1 MSYLDEILQS
11 AQGGQLVSNLAQ
23 RFGLSDEQMDRA
35 IKALSPA
42 LEVGLSNA
50 AEQPLLFEKV
60 LGDIASPLR
69 AAAFDDPGAAQ
80 DADSLAQSRQLLE
93 DLFGSPAAAG
103 QVVQVAARE
112 SGLRP
117 DILSQ
122 LLPVLVSVLIGGLF
136 KNVSNRGLGGVLG
149 QLVSSGA
156 LGSILEQMLG
166 GGRAS
171 QPEPAPMPT
180 PRGGAT
186 GGATG
191 GGGLLGGLLGSILGS
206 LLGGGRR
213 PAPDPY
219 GGPMGGRWWPVDR
232 WAARLTSTRAPGALK
247 ACPTTWIRRR
257 FSRRSKRSRRRCR
270 SDAAAAAKTPARAR
284 TLKAFSARCSA
295 SARGWPPSSGRPAKF

>member
-42 LEVGLSNA
+42 LEVALSNA
-50 AEQPLLFEKV
+50 AEQPLLFERV
-60 LGDIASPLR
+60 LGDMASPLR

-80 DADSLAQSRQLLE
+80 DADSLAQSRQLLD

-171 QPEPAPMPT
+171 PPEPAPMPT
-180 PRGGAT
+180 PQGGAT

-191 GGGLLGGLLGSILGS
+191 GGLFGGLLGSILGA

-219 GGPMGGRWWPVDR
+219 GGPMGGPVGGPMGGPLD
-232 WAARLTSTRAPGALK
+232 LDPGAG
-247 ACPTTWIRRR
+247 
-257 FSRRSKRSRRRCR
+257 RSQGLPDDMDQASIQQAIEEIKKTLQTGRGSGGENAGAR
-270 SDAAAAAKTPARAR
+270 SDFESILGQMFGKR
-284 TLKAFSARCSA
+284 
-295 SARGWPPSSGRPAKF
+295 

>member
-23 RFGLSDEQMDRA
+23 RFGLSDEQMDSA
-35 IKALSPA
+35 IKALAPA

-50 AEQPLLFEKV
+50 AEQPALFEK
-60 LGDIASPLR
+60 LLDDIASPLR

-80 DADSLAQSRQLLE
+80 DVDSLAQSRQLLA
-93 DLFGSPAAAG
+93 DLLGSPAAAG
-103 QVVQVAARE
+103 RVVQVASRE

-166 GGRAS
+166 GGARTP

-186 GGATG
+186 GG
-191 GGGLLGGLLGSILGS
+191 GGLFGGLLGSILGS

-213 PAPDPY
+213 PTPDPY
-219 GGPMGGRWWPVDR
+219 GGSTGDAGGFGRSGPLDLDR
-232 WAARLTSTRAPGALK
+232 ERGAGSQGLPDGMDQASVQQAIEEIK
-247 ACPTTWIRRR
+247 KTLQIGRGGGGENAGA
-257 FSRRSKRSRRRCR
+257 R
-270 SDAAAAAKTPARAR
+270 SDFESILGQMFGKR
-284 TLKAFSARCSA
+284 
-295 SARGWPPSSGRPAKF
+295 

>member
-42 LEVGLSNA
+42 FEVGLSNA

-69 AAAFDDPGAAQ
+69 ATAFDDPGAVQ

-171 QPEPAPMPT
+171 QPEPAPTPT
-180 PRGGAT
+180 PQGGAT
-186 GGATG
+186 GGATR

-219 GGPMGGRWWPVDR
+219 GGPLGGPLGGPVVGPMGGPLD
-232 WAARLTSTRAPGALK
+232 LDPGAG
-247 ACPTTWIRRR
+247 
-257 FSRRSKRSRRRCR
+257 RSQGLPDDMDQASVQQAIEEIKKTLQIGRGGGGENAGAR
-270 SDAAAAAKTPARAR
+270 SDFESILGQMFGKR
-284 TLKAFSARCSA
+284 
-295 SARGWPPSSGRPAKF
+295 

>member
-69 AAAFDDPGAAQ
+69 AAAFEDPAAAQ

-180 PRGGAT
+180 PHGGAT
-186 GGATG
+186 GGETR

-206 LLGGGRR
+206 LFGGGRR

-219 GGPMGGRWWPVDR
+219 GGPVGGPVGGPMGGPLD
-232 WAARLTSTRAPGALK
+232 LDPGAG
-247 ACPTTWIRRR
+247 
-257 FSRRSKRSRRRCR
+257 RSQGLPDDMDQASIQQAIEEIKQTLQIGRGGGGENAGAR
-270 SDAAAAAKTPARAR
+270 SDFESILGQIFGKR
-284 TLKAFSARCSA
+284 
-295 SARGWPPSSGRPAKF
+295 

>member
-50 AEQPLLFEKV
+50 AEQPMLFEKV

-103 QVVQVAARE
+103 QIVQVAARE

-171 QPEPAPMPT
+171 PPEPAPTPT
-180 PRGGAT
+180 PRGGA
-186 GGATG
+186 
-191 GGGLLGGLLGSILGS
+191 
-206 LLGGGRR
+206 
-213 PAPDPY
+213 
-219 GGPMGGRWWPVDR
+219 
-232 WAARLTSTRAPGALK
+232 
-247 ACPTTWIRRR
+247 
-257 FSRRSKRSRRRCR
+257 
-270 SDAAAAAKTPARAR
+270 
-284 TLKAFSARCSA
+284 
-295 SARGWPPSSGRPAKF
+295 

>member
-35 IKALSPA
+35 IKALAPA

-50 AEQPLLFEKV
+50 AEQPALFEKV

-69 AAAFDDPGAAQ
+69 AAAFEDPSAAQ
-80 DADSLAQSRQLLE
+80 DMDSLAQSRQLLA

-103 QVVQVAARE
+103 RVVQVASRE

-166 GGRAS
+166 GARTP

-180 PRGGAT
+180 PR

-213 PAPDPY
+213 TTPDSY
-219 GGPMGGRWWPVDR
+219 GGPTDAGGLGRGGPLDLDR
-232 WAARLTSTRAPGALK
+232 GAGRSQGLPEDMDQASIQQAIEEIKKTLQIGRGGGGENPGA
-247 ACPTTWIRRR
+247 
-257 FSRRSKRSRRRCR
+257 R
-270 SDAAAAAKTPARAR
+270 SDFESILGQMFGKR
-284 TLKAFSARCSA
+284 
-295 SARGWPPSSGRPAKF
+295 

>member
-23 RFGLSDEQMDRA
+23 RFGLSDEQMDSA
-35 IKALSPA
+35 IKALAPA

-50 AEQPLLFEKV
+50 AEQPALFEKL

-80 DADSLAQSRQLLE
+80 DVDSLAQSRQLLA

-103 QVVQVAARE
+103 RVVQVASRE

-166 GGRAS
+166 GGARTP

-186 GGATG
+186 GG
-191 GGGLLGGLLGSILGS
+191 GGLFGGLLGSILGS

-213 PAPDPY
+213 PTPDPY
-219 GGPMGGRWWPVDR
+219 GGSTGDAGGFGRSGPLDLDR
-232 WAARLTSTRAPGALK
+232 ERGAGSQGLPDGMDQASVQQAIEEIK
-247 ACPTTWIRRR
+247 KTLQIGRGGGGENAGA
-257 FSRRSKRSRRRCR
+257 R
-270 SDAAAAAKTPARAR
+270 SDFESILGQMFGKR
-284 TLKAFSARCSA
+284 
-295 SARGWPPSSGRPAKF
+295 

>member
-23 RFGLSDEQMDRA
+23 RFGLSDEQMDSA
-35 IKALSPA
+35 IKALAPA

-50 AEQPLLFEKV
+50 AEQPALFEKL

-80 DADSLAQSRQLLE
+80 DVDSLAQSRQLLA

-103 QVVQVAARE
+103 RVVQVASRE

-166 GGRAS
+166 GGARTP
-171 QPEPAPMPT
+171 QPQPAPMPT
-180 PRGGAT
+180 PR

-213 PAPDPY
+213 PTPDPY
-219 GGPMGGRWWPVDR
+219 GGSTGDAGGFGRSGPLDLDR
-232 WAARLTSTRAPGALK
+232 ERGAGSQGLPDGMDQASVQQAIEEIK
-247 ACPTTWIRRR
+247 KTLQIGRGGGGETAGA
-257 FSRRSKRSRRRCR
+257 R
-270 SDAAAAAKTPARAR
+270 SDFESILGQMFGKR
-284 TLKAFSARCSA
+284 
-295 SARGWPPSSGRPAKF
+295 

>member
-35 IKALSPA
+35 IKALAPA

-50 AEQPLLFEKV
+50 AEQPALFEKV

-69 AAAFDDPGAAQ
+69 VAAFEDPSAAQ
-80 DADSLAQSRQLLE
+80 DVDSLAQSRQLLA

-103 QVVQVAARE
+103 RVVQVASRE

-166 GGRAS
+166 GGARTP

-180 PRGGAT
+180 PR

-213 PAPDPY
+213 TTPDSY
-219 GGPMGGRWWPVDR
+219 GGPTSDAGGLGRGGPLDLDR
-232 WAARLTSTRAPGALK
+232 GAG
-247 ACPTTWIRRR
+247 
-257 FSRRSKRSRRRCR
+257 RSQGLPEDMDQASIQQAIEEIKKTLQIGRGGGGENTGAR
-270 SDAAAAAKTPARAR
+270 SDFESILGQMFGKR
-284 TLKAFSARCSA
+284 
-295 SARGWPPSSGRPAKF
+295 

>member
-35 IKALSPA
+35 IKALAPA
-42 LEVGLSNA
+42 LEVGLNNA
-50 AEQPLLFEKV
+50 AEQPALFEKL

-80 DADSLAQSRQLLE
+80 DVDSLAQSRQLLA

-103 QVVQVAARE
+103 RVVQVASRE

-166 GGRAS
+166 GARTP

-180 PRGGAT
+180 PR

-219 GGPMGGRWWPVDR
+219 GGPMGGPAGGSMRDR
-232 WAARLTSTRAPGALK
+232 GGPLDLDQGAG
-247 ACPTTWIRRR
+247 
-257 FSRRSKRSRRRCR
+257 RSQGLPEDMDQASIQQAIEEIKKTLQIGRGGGGGETAGAR
-270 SDAAAAAKTPARAR
+270 SDFESILGQMFGKR
-284 TLKAFSARCSA
+284 
-295 SARGWPPSSGRPAKF
+295 

>member
-35 IKALSPA
+35 IKALAPA

-50 AEQPLLFEKV
+50 AEQPALFEKV

-69 AAAFDDPGAAQ
+69 AGAFDDPGAAQ
-80 DADSLAQSRQLLE
+80 DADSLAQSRQLLA

-166 GGRAS
+166 GARTP

-180 PRGGAT
+180 PR

-206 LLGGGRR
+206 LLGGRR
-213 PAPDPY
+213 TAPDSY
-219 GGPMGGRWWPVDR
+219 GGPTSDAGGLGRGGPLDLDR
-232 WAARLTSTRAPGALK
+232 GPG
-247 ACPTTWIRRR
+247 
-257 FSRRSKRSRRRCR
+257 RSQGMPEDMDQASIQQAIEEIQKTLQIGRGGGGENAGAR
-270 SDAAAAAKTPARAR
+270 SDFESILGQMFGKR
-284 TLKAFSARCSA
+284 
-295 SARGWPPSSGRPAKF
+295 

>member
-50 AEQPLLFEKV
+50 AEQPLLFEK
-60 LGDIASPLR
+60 LLSDIASPLR

-186 GGATG
+186 GG
-191 GGGLLGGLLGSILGS
+191 GGLLGGLLGSILGS

-219 GGPMGGRWWPVDR
+219 GGPVGGPMGGPLD
-232 WAARLTSTRAPGALK
+232 LDPGAG
-247 ACPTTWIRRR
+247 
-257 FSRRSKRSRRRCR
+257 RSQGLPDDMDQASIQQAIEEIKKTLQIGRGGGENAGAR
-270 SDAAAAAKTPARAR
+270 SDFESILGQMFGKR
-284 TLKAFSARCSA
+284 
-295 SARGWPPSSGRPAKF
+295 

>member
-69 AAAFDDPGAAQ
+69 AAAFEDPGAAQ

-180 PRGGAT
+180 PRGGAA
-186 GGATG
+186 GG

-206 LLGGGRR
+206 LFGGGRR

-219 GGPMGGRWWPVDR
+219 GGPVGGPVGGPMGGPLD
-232 WAARLTSTRAPGALK
+232 LDPGAG
-247 ACPTTWIRRR
+247 
-257 FSRRSKRSRRRCR
+257 RSQGLPDDMDQASIQQAIEEIKQTLQIGRGGGGENAGAR
-270 SDAAAAAKTPARAR
+270 SDFESILGQIFGKR
-284 TLKAFSARCSA
+284 
-295 SARGWPPSSGRPAKF
+295 

>member
-35 IKALSPA
+35 IKALAPA

-50 AEQPLLFEKV
+50 AEQPALFEKV

-69 AAAFDDPGAAQ
+69 AAAFEDPSAAQ
-80 DADSLAQSRQLLE
+80 DVDSLAQSRQLLA

-103 QVVQVAARE
+103 RVVQVASRE

-166 GGRAS
+166 GARTP

-186 GGATG
+186 GG
-191 GGGLLGGLLGSILGS
+191 GGLLGGLLGTILGS

-213 PAPDPY
+213 TTPDAY
-219 GGPMGGRWWPVDR
+219 GGPTNDAGGLGRGGPLDLDR
-232 WAARLTSTRAPGALK
+232 GAGRSQGLPEDMDQASVQQAIEEIKKTLQIGRGGGGGENPGA
-247 ACPTTWIRRR
+247 
-257 FSRRSKRSRRRCR
+257 R
-270 SDAAAAAKTPARAR
+270 SDFESILGQMFGKR
-284 TLKAFSARCSA
+284 
-295 SARGWPPSSGRPAKF
+295 

>member
-23 RFGLSDEQMDRA
+23 RFGLSDEQMDSA
-35 IKALSPA
+35 IKALAPA

-50 AEQPLLFEKV
+50 AEQPALFEKL

-80 DADSLAQSRQLLE
+80 DVDSLAQSRQLLA

-103 QVVQVAARE
+103 RVVQVASRE

-166 GGRAS
+166 GGARTP
-171 QPEPAPMPT
+171 QPEPAPMPA

-186 GGATG
+186 GG
-191 GGGLLGGLLGSILGS
+191 GLFGGLLGSILGS

-213 PAPDPY
+213 PTPDPY
-219 GGPMGGRWWPVDR
+219 GGSTGDAGGFGRSGPLDLDR
-232 WAARLTSTRAPGALK
+232 ERGAGSQGLPDGMDQASVQQAIEEIK
-247 ACPTTWIRRR
+247 KTLQIGRGGGGENAGA
-257 FSRRSKRSRRRCR
+257 R
-270 SDAAAAAKTPARAR
+270 SDFESILGQMFGKR
-284 TLKAFSARCSA
+284 
-295 SARGWPPSSGRPAKF
+295 

>member
-35 IKALSPA
+35 IKALAPA

-50 AEQPLLFEKV
+50 AEQPALFEKV

-80 DADSLAQSRQLLE
+80 DVDSLAQSRQLLA

-103 QVVQVAARE
+103 RVVQVASRE

-166 GGRAS
+166 GARTP

-186 GGATG
+186 GG
-191 GGGLLGGLLGSILGS
+191 GGLLGGPLGIDPGLPAR
-206 LLGGGRR
+206 RR
-213 PAPDPY
+213 PPHHA
-219 GGPMGGRWWPVDR
+219 GFLW
-232 WAARLTSTRAPGALK
+232 
-247 ACPTTWIRRR
+247 
-257 FSRRSKRSRRRCR
+257 
-270 SDAAAAAKTPARAR
+270 R
-284 TLKAFSARCSA
+284 THK
-295 SARGWPPSSGRPAKF
+295 

>member
-35 IKALSPA
+35 IKALAPA

-50 AEQPLLFEKV
+50 AEQPALFEKV

-80 DADSLAQSRQLLE
+80 DVDSLAQSRQLLA

-103 QVVQVAARE
+103 QVVQVAARQ

-136 KNVSNRGLGGVLG
+136 KNVNNRGLGGVLG

-166 GGRAS
+166 GGRAP
-171 QPEPAPMPT
+171 QREPAPT
-180 PRGGAT
+180 PPSGG
-186 GGATG
+186 TG
-191 GGGLLGGLLGSILGS
+191 GGVLGGLLGSILGS
-206 LLGGGRR
+206 LFGGRR

-219 GGPMGGRWWPVDR
+219 GGQTGAGVGRSQGLPEDMDQASIEQAIDEIKKTLQIGRSSGGEN
-232 WAARLTSTRAPGALK
+232 AGA
-247 ACPTTWIRRR
+247 
-257 FSRRSKRSRRRCR
+257 R
-270 SDAAAAAKTPARAR
+270 SDFESILGKMFGQR
-284 TLKAFSARCSA
+284 
-295 SARGWPPSSGRPAKF
+295 

>member
-50 AEQPLLFEKV
+50 AEQPLLFEKL

-103 QVVQVAARE
+103 RVVQVASRE

-171 QPEPAPMPT
+171 PPEPAPAPT
-180 PRGGAT
+180 SRGGAA
-186 GGATG
+186 GGATR
-191 GGGLLGGLLGSILGS
+191 GGGLLGGLLGSILGA
-206 LLGGGRR
+206 LLGGRR

-219 GGPMGGRWWPVDR
+219 GGPVGGPLGGPMGGPMGGPVGGPMGGPLDLDR
-232 WAARLTSTRAPGALK
+232 GAG
-247 ACPTTWIRRR
+247 
-257 FSRRSKRSRRRCR
+257 RSQDLPDDMDQASIQQAIEEIKQTLQIGRGGGGENAGAR
-270 SDAAAAAKTPARAR
+270 SDFESILGQMFGKR
-284 TLKAFSARCSA
+284 
-295 SARGWPPSSGRPAKF
+295 

>member
-42 LEVGLSNA
+42 LEVALSNA
-50 AEQPLLFEKV
+50 AEQPLLFERV
-60 LGDIASPLR
+60 LGDMASPLR

-80 DADSLAQSRQLLE
+80 DADSLAQSRQLLD

-171 QPEPAPMPT
+171 PPEPAPMPT
-180 PRGGAT
+180 PQGGAT

-191 GGGLLGGLLGSILGS
+191 GGLFGGLLGSILGA

-219 GGPMGGRWWPVDR
+219 GGPIGGPMGGPIGGPMGGPLD
-232 WAARLTSTRAPGALK
+232 LDPGAG
-247 ACPTTWIRRR
+247 
-257 FSRRSKRSRRRCR
+257 RSQGLPDDMDQASIQQAIEEIKKTLQIGRGSGGENAGAR
-270 SDAAAAAKTPARAR
+270 SDFESILGQLFGKR
-284 TLKAFSARCSA
+284 
-295 SARGWPPSSGRPAKF
+295 

>member
-23 RFGLSDEQMDRA
+23 RFGLSDEQMDSA
-35 IKALSPA
+35 IKALAPA

-50 AEQPLLFEKV
+50 AEQPALFEKL

-80 DADSLAQSRQLLE
+80 DVDSLAQSRQLLA

-103 QVVQVAARE
+103 RVVQVASRE

-166 GGRAS
+166 GGARTP

-186 GGATG
+186 GG
-191 GGGLLGGLLGSILGS
+191 GGLLGGLLGSISGLAARRRPPTDAGP
-206 LLGGGRR
+206 LRRTNGRR
-213 PAPDPY
+213 
-219 GGPMGGRWWPVDR
+219 RRPVAA
-232 WAARLTSTRAPGALK
+232 AARLTSTGALGALK
-247 ACPTTWIRRR
+247 ACPTDMDQASIQQAIEEIKKTLQIGRGGGGG
-257 FSRRSKRSRRRCR
+257 KTAGAR
-270 SDAAAAAKTPARAR
+270 SDFESILGQMFGKR
-284 TLKAFSARCSA
+284 
-295 SARGWPPSSGRPAKF
+295 